1 MTDIEIQKSVK
12 LKNIIDIAKK
22 AGLKEN
28 DIECYGKYKAKI
40 GTKAIKRVSKNKD
53 GKLILVTAMSPT
65 PMGEG
70 KTTVSIAIADAL
82 NKINK
87 KAVLALREPSMG
99 PVFGMKG
106 GATGGG
112 KAQVAPMEDI
122 NLHFT
127 GDLHAI
133 TSANNLL
140 SAMIDNHIYF
150 GNTLNFKKVT
160 WKRCIDINDRQLRKI
175 NTGLSGESKI
185 KQREDGFDITAA
197 SEIMAILCLSEDEK
211 DLRRR
216 LGNIIVGY
224 NEKEQAIFAKDLKA
238 EGAMLVLLKDA
249 INPNLIQ
256 TLEHTP
262 CIMHGGPFAN
272 IAHGC
277 NSVRAT
283 KLALK
288 LGDYVITGAGFGADL
303 GAEKFLDI
311 KARKSGTIPNII
323 ICVATVK
330 AIKYHG
336 GVKKEN
342 IFEEN
347 YEALEKGMEN
357 LFRHIENMQ
366 NKFGIKTI
374 VAINMFN
381 TDKKEELEFI
391 ENALS
396 KKDIQS
402 SRVDSWKRGSDGAI
416 DIAEKIVI
424 NSQEENK
431 INYIYDE
438 EDPIKTKI
446 EKIAKN
452 IYGAEGVVYSENA
465 IKDIEIIEK
474 NGKTELPICIAKTQ
488 YSFSDDP
495 KNIMSNNSYKIHVQN
510 IILKNGAEFIVV
522 IAGNIMTMPGLP
534 KIPAAEEID
543 LDENNEIIGI
553 F

>member
-288 LGDYVITGAGFGADL
+288 LGDYVITEAGFGADL

-424 NSQEENK
+424 NSQGESK
-431 INYIYDE
+431 VNYIYDI

-474 NGKTELPICIAKTQ
+474 NDKTKLPICIAKTQ

-495 KNIMSNNSYKIHVQN
+495 KNIVLNDSYKIHVQS
-510 IILKNGAEFIVV
+510 IILKNGAEFIVA

-543 LDENNEIIGI
+543 LDEKNEIIGI

>member
-288 LGDYVITGAGFGADL
+288 LGDYVITEAGFGADL

>member
-40 GTKAIKRVSKNKD
+40 GTKAIKKFSENKD

-112 KAQVAPMEDI
+112 KSQVAPMEDI

-224 NEKEQAIFAKDLKA
+224 NEKEEAIFAKDLKA

-288 LGDYVITGAGFGADL
+288 LGDYVITEAGFGADL